1 MSINYLK
8 AAEISAEYQQ
18 KTRAL
23 LTEYRDKMVA
33 AFGNAFNSSGYEDF
47 DISPLFFATA
57 EEAIECGFKHKFDDE
72 DCGSYYGKRISDVRM
87 SIVDGR
93 TGTMPM
99 RRSRNDV

>member
-33 AFGNAFNSSGYEDF
+33 EFGKAFISSGYEDF
-47 DISPLFFATA
+47 DISPLFNATS
-57 EEAIECGFKHKFDDE
+57 EEADECGFEHRFDDKL
-72 DCGSYYGKRISDVRM
+72 CGSYYGKHISGVRM
-87 SIVDGR
+87 TIVDER